1 MKVNYEMR
9 LKNSEKKI
17 TYIHVHKFSPPFP
30 PLPSGYRY
38 MPYKKY

>member
-17 TYIHVHKFSPPFP
+17 TYIHAHKFSPP
-30 PLPSGYRY
+30 PLPS
-38 MPYKKY
+38 PPLWV